1 MNSKIGQS
9 NLRILVADDDPII
22 RHLVCSL
29 VRSEGYEVVVAED
42 GVEALRILQHDTN
55 FKGAILDLMMPHIKG
70 IDLIRYMRTEKRFMR
85 IPVMVITSEPE
96 SNLISTTFAAGA
108 TLFLLKP
115 FSPNQLRNTLR
126 MLINHRTAT
135 SF

>member
-42 GVEALRILQHDTN
+42 GVEALRILQNDTN

-96 SNLISTTFAAGA
+96 SNLISKTFAAGA
-108 TLFLLKP
+108 TFFLLKP

-126 MLINHRTAT
+126 MLINQRTET